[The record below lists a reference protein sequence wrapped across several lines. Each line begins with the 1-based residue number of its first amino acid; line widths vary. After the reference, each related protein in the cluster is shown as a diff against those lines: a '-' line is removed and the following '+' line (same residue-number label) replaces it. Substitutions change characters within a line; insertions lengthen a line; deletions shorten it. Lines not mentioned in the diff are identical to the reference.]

1 MAGNGQGTGVSA
13 HGRLVAILVVDMLAV
28 AFGLVGLGL
37 AFSQRGL
44 GTFEMY
50 TEDSNIIALVACAI
64 GAAFCWR
71 ELSGGGVVPRW
82 VHVLKFVGA
91 SCLAVTF
98 VTVICVLVPMM
109 CMAGQD
115 GVGAMLLTGS
125 MPFMHVFCPILVI
138 GSFVLLDEGRD
149 LAVGDVRIA
158 LLPTIV
164 YALAVIT
171 LNLVRVIEGPYPFLR
186 VYDQPVWASVL
197 WVCLMMGGAAALAWV
212 LLRINVSRR
221 RTSV

>member
-1 MAGNGQGTGVSA
+1 MQGPSRQ
-13 HGRLVAILVVDMLAV
+13 RLVALLVVDALAV
-28 AFGLVGLGL
+28 ALELIGLGI

-44 GTFEMY
+44 GIFEMY
-50 TEDSNIIALVACAI
+50 TEDSNVLALIACVV

-71 ELSGGGVVPRW
+71 ELSGGGVAPRW

-98 VTVICVLVPMM
+98 LTVVCVLVPMM

-125 MPFMHVFCPILVI
+125 MPFMHVICPILVI

-149 LAVGDVRIA
+149 LAVADIRIA
-158 LLPTIV
+158 LVPTIV
-164 YALAVIT
+164 YALVAIA
-171 LNLVRVIEGPYPFLR
+171 LNLARVIEGPYPFLR
-186 VYDQPVWASVL
+186 VYAQPVWASVL
-197 WVCLMMGGAAALAWV
+197 WVCLMMGGAAACAWA
-212 LLRINVSRR
+212 LLRLNTSR
-221 RTSV
+221 RTSS